1 MTKAER
7 LALLSIKR
15 QFDIFMHEEHK
26 EAYLATSIMRL
37 SLEKHNRTLMRKI
50 RPCVDI
56 MKIGIN
62 IENRSKGLCRDIL
75 HYIEEYCLENEKVTY
90 VENVLSV
97 RLKSM
102 LKKRGYKK
110 RYASFY
116 LLPKESIKS
125 IKS

>member
-7 LALLSIKR
+7 LALLSIKK
-15 QFDIFMHEEHK
+15 QFDIFMQGGHK
-26 EAYLATSIMRL
+26 ETYLATSIMRL
-37 SLEKHNRTLMRKI
+37 ALEKHNRTLMRKI
-50 RPCVDI
+50 RPCIDI
-56 MKIGIN
+56 VMIGIN
-62 IENRSKGLCRDIL
+62 IENRGKGLCRDIM
-75 HYIEEYCLENEKVTY
+75 HYIEKYCANNNNVAY